1 MKEKH
6 YLTPL
11 FEPRSVGI
19 IGASERPDSI
29 GGVLI
34 RNMLEAGFKGK
45 LFAINPK
52 HETVF
57 DVPCFRSI
65 EDVPHRLDL
74 VVISTRA
81 ETIPAIMDGCV
92 V

>member
-11 FEPRSVGI
+11 FEPRAVGI

-52 HETVF
+52 HDKVF
-57 DVPCFRSI
+57 DVPCYRSV
-65 EDVPHRLDL
+65 EEVPIVL
-74 VVISTRA
+74 TWW
-81 ETIPAIMDGCV
+81 
-92 V
+92 